1 MSIYRLDKR
10 GGYRIQGVQV
20 NKRGG
25 KSRETQAAPLRFVH
39 LGGRLALDF
48 VNTVYSPRGADGVLR
63 DWEGLVEFLS
73 GAQVITPDRAADLLA
88 WRQSA
93 PQALPALMDR
103 AFRLRAAIRLAFES
117 RVARAA
123 ISEGAV
129 EPINEILRITEGH
142 DELVWEGGDWDLKFR
157 AREERIEWLLAAI
170 ARSAAEI
177 IAEGPDA
184 SLRKC
189 SNPGCVLL
197 FYDTSRTRRRRW
209 CSMSVCG
216 NRSKAATFAR
226 RRSRRKRSA

>member
-1 MSIYRLDKR
+1 MNKQKKESEPA
-10 GGYRIQGVQV
+10 QV
-20 NKRGG
+20 AHR
-25 KSRETQAAPLRFVH
+25 RFVY

-48 VNTVYSPRGADGVLR
+48 VNTVYSSLGADGALGN
-63 DWEGLVEFLS
+63 WEGLVEFLS
-73 GAQVITPDRAADLLA
+73 GARVITPDRAADLLS
-88 WRQSA
+88 WKQSA
-93 PQALPALMDR
+93 PQALPALMNKV
-103 AFRLRAAIRLAFES
+103 FRLRAAIRLAFES

-123 ISEGAV
+123 ISEATV

-170 ARSAAEI
+170 ARSAAEL

-184 SLRKC
+184 PLRKC
-189 SNPGCVLL
+189 SNPGCALL

-216 NRSKAATFAR
+216 NRSKVAAFAR
-226 RRSRRKRSA
+226 RHSRRRRSA